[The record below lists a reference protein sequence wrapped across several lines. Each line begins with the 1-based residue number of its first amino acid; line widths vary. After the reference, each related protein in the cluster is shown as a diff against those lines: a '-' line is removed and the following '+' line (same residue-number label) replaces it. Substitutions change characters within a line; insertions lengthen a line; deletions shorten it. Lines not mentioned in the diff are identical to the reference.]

1 MPPFTT
7 RSKAC
12 ISFAFRAPALV
23 LPVKPI
29 KYGSTQTQA
38 EVDMDRGASLLADRG
53 VIKIAGGEATAF
65 LHRLLTNSMLGMRQ
79 GEGRY
84 AAILTPQGKL
94 LFDFFVIPLPEGAEA
109 GYLLDCGKDQVA
121 DLLKKLNLHKLR
133 TKIAIEDQSDRLAV
147 AALWGD
153 AAPRQFDGVAFADP
167 RMPALGFRVIAAPAS
182 LAKFATAAQEIY
194 ETRRIALGVP
204 KGGIDFAY
212 GDAFVHDADLDWL
225 NGVDF
230 QKGCYPGQEV
240 VARVHFRNS
249 PRKRIL
255 KVRFDGPPP
264 LPGSEVM
271 MGEISIG
278 KVGSTAGSE
287 GLAMLRLDRL
297 EDAKSA
303 GIRLKAGE
311 AGIEVTPPH

>member
-1 MPPFTT
+1 
-7 RSKAC
+7 
-12 ISFAFRAPALV
+12 
-23 LPVKPI
+23 
-29 KYGSTQTQA
+29 
-38 EVDMDRGASLLADRG
+38 MDRGACLFADRG
-53 VIKIAGGEATAF
+53 VIKIAGSEATAF
-65 LHRLLTNSMLGMRQ
+65 LHRLLTNNMLGMRA

-84 AAILTPQGKL
+84 AALLTPQGKL
-94 LFDFFVIPLPEGAEA
+94 LFDFFVVPLPEGPEA
-109 GYLLDCGKDQVA
+109 GYLIDCGKDQVA
-121 DLLKKLNLHKLR
+121 DLLKKLGFHKLR
-133 TKIAIEDQSDRLAV
+133 AKIAIEDQSDRLAV

-153 AAPRQFDGVAFADP
+153 AEPRQFDGVGFADP
-167 RMPALGFRVIAAPAS
+167 RLPALGFRLIGAPEKLAAFAPDP
-182 LAKFATAAQEIY
+182 LAVY
-194 ETRRIALGVP
+194 EARRIALGVP

-230 QKGCYPGQEV
+230 GKGCYPGQEV
-240 VARVHFRNS
+240 VARVQFRNS

-264 LPGSEVM
+264 RPGSEVM

-278 KVGSTAGSE
+278 QVGSTAGSE

-303 GIRLKAGE
+303 GIRLRAGE
-311 AGIEVTPPH
+311 AALEVMPPH

>member
-1 MPPFTT
+1 
-7 RSKAC
+7 
-12 ISFAFRAPALV
+12 
-23 LPVKPI
+23 
-29 KYGSTQTQA
+29 
-38 EVDMDRGASLLADRG
+38 MDCGLSLLADRG
-53 VIKIAGGEATAF
+53 VIKIAGIEATAF
-65 LHRLLTNSMLGMRQ
+65 LHRLSTNNMLGIRP

-94 LFDFFVIPLPEGAEA
+94 LFDFFVVPLPEGAEA

-121 DLLKKLNLHKLR
+121 DLLNKLNLHKLR
-133 TKIAIEDQSDRLAV
+133 AKIAIEDQSDGLGV
-147 AALWGD
+147 VALWGD
-153 AAPRQFDGVAFADP
+153 AVLRHFDRIAFADP
-167 RMPALGFRVIAAPAS
+167 RLPALGFRIIAAPAS
-182 LAKFATAAQEIY
+182 LAKLATVPQDIY
-194 ETRRIALGVP
+194 EARRIALGVP
-204 KGGIDFAY
+204 KGGVDFAY

-240 VARVHFRNS
+240 VARVHYRNS

-255 KVRFDGPPP
+255 KVHFDGPPP

-278 KVGSTAGSE
+278 QVGSTAGSE

-297 EDAKSA
+297 QDAKSA
-303 GIRLKAGE
+303 GIRLMAGD
-311 AGIEVTPPH
+311 ASLDVAPPH

>member
-1 MPPFTT
+1 
-7 RSKAC
+7 
-12 ISFAFRAPALV
+12 
-23 LPVKPI
+23 
-29 KYGSTQTQA
+29 
-38 EVDMDRGASLLADRG
+38 MDRGASQLVDRG
-53 VIKIAGGEATAF
+53 IIRIAGPEAAPF
-65 LHRLLTNSMLGMRQ
+65 LHRLATNNMLGIRQ

-84 AAILTPQGKL
+84 AAMLTAQGKL
-94 LFDFFVIPLPEGAEA
+94 LFDFFVVPLPEGPEA
-109 GYLLDCGKDQVA
+109 GYFLDCVKQQIP
-121 DLLKKLNLHKLR
+121 DLVKKLNFHKLR
-133 TKIAIEDQSDRLAV
+133 AKITIEDLSDRLAV

-153 AAPRQFDGVAFADP
+153 TEPRQFDGVAFADP
-167 RMPALGFRVIAAPAS
+167 RIPALGFRLIAASAD
-182 LAKFATAAQEIY
+182 LEKFARTPQEAY
-194 ETRRIALGVP
+194 EARRIGLGVP

-230 QKGCYPGQEV
+230 HKGCYPGQEV

-249 PRKRIL
+249 ARKRIL

-264 LPGSEVM
+264 LPGSEVT

-278 KVGSTAGSE
+278 HVGSTAGSD

-303 GIRLKAGE
+303 GIRLKAGDASLDVTLPQQFVATA
-311 AGIEVTPPH
+311 AGVEKPL

>member
-1 MPPFTT
+1 
-7 RSKAC
+7 
-12 ISFAFRAPALV
+12 
-23 LPVKPI
+23 
-29 KYGSTQTQA
+29 
-38 EVDMDRGASLLADRG
+38 MDRGASLLADRG
-53 VIKIAGGEATAF
+53 IIKIAGGEAALF
-65 LHRLLTNSMLGMRQ
+65 MHRLSTNSMLAIRP

-94 LFDFFVIPLPEGAEA
+94 LFDFFVVPLPEGPEA
-109 GYLLDCGKDQVA
+109 GYLLDCVRSQVPE
-121 DLLKKLNLHKLR
+121 LLKKLNLHKLR
-133 TKIAIEDQSDRLAV
+133 TKIDIEDLTGKLAV

-153 AAPRQFDGVAFADP
+153 AEPRQFDGVAFADP
-167 RMPALGFRVIAAPAS
+167 RLPALGFRLIAAPEK
-182 LAKFATAAQEIY
+182 LAFATDPQERY
-194 ETRRIALGVP
+194 EARRVALGIP

-249 PRKRIL
+249 ARKRIL

-278 KVGSTAGSE
+278 HVGSTAGSE

-297 EDAKSA
+297 EDAKSS
-303 GIRLKAGE
+303 GIRLVAGQT
-311 AGIEVTPPH
+311 GVDVTSRH

>member
-1 MPPFTT
+1 
-7 RSKAC
+7 
-12 ISFAFRAPALV
+12 
-23 LPVKPI
+23 
-29 KYGSTQTQA
+29 
-38 EVDMDRGASLLADRG
+38 MDHGASLLADRG
-53 VIKIAGGEATAF
+53 VVRIAGGEATAF
-65 LHRLLTNSMLGMRQ
+65 LHRLLTNSMLGMRP

-94 LFDFFVIPLPEGAEA
+94 LFDLFVVPLPEGPEA
-109 GYLLDCGKDQVA
+109 GYLLDCGKDQVPE
-121 DLLKKLNLHKLR
+121 LLKKLSFHKLR
-133 TKIAIEDQSDRLAV
+133 AKIAIEDQTDRLAV

-153 AAPRQFDGVAFADP
+153 AEPRQFDGVAFADP
-167 RMPALGFRVIAAPAS
+167 RLPALGFRLVGAPEKLAAFAPDP
-182 LAKFATAAQEIY
+182 LAAY
-194 ETRRIALGVP
+194 EARRIALGVP

-240 VARVHFRNS
+240 VARVQFRS
-249 PRKRIL
+249 SARKRIL
-255 KVRFDGPPP
+255 KIRFEGPPP

-271 MGEISIG
+271 MGEIGIG
-278 KVGSTAGSE
+278 RVGSIAGSE

-303 GIRLKAGE
+303 GIPLMAGG
-311 AGIEVTPPH
+311 ALLEVTPPH